1 MTLYQAD
8 LSAGSLLP
16 AESRV
21 LAKLLLSGVDVDKD
35 DGIGIHD

>member
-21 LAKLLLSGVDVDKD
+21 LAQLLLSGVDKEITDCP
-35 DGIGIHD
+35 

>member
-1 MTLYQAD
+1 MTLQAD
-8 LSAGSLLP
+8 LCARSLLLP
-16 AESRV
+16 ESRV